1 MEAVARVENGHCSL
15 RRRWQ
20 WFVLFRCFS
29 ITGAGLALV
38 LSLRTRSIA
47 GLVYPLLDAFPC
59 RRARWAGVGPLAWLC
74 VCDPLLCRGCTP
86 MCDPA
91 GCRRPVEGSLL

>member
-29 ITGAGLALV
+29 LTGAGLALV

-59 RRARWAGVGPLAWLC
+59 RRARWAGVGPLALAVC
-74 VCDPLLCRGCTP
+74 VTPLSAAVARQCATLLAA
-86 MCDPA
+86 A
-91 GCRRPVEGSLL
+91 GR